1 MKRRNVFIVVEQ
13 KLSSVICSGECRGM
27 GLKEE
32 GDWRF
37 SDVKWAHLLSL
48 SDCFVVM
55 LVVIL
60 TLLRLC
66 LYSI

>member
-1 MKRRNVFIVVEQ
+1 
-13 KLSSVICSGECRGM
+13 M